1 MNLQNKFLN
10 MKKQKDSLN
19 KDRGIQ
25 ITQVQKEALDRPEHP
40 SHQDVEVEIQ
50 EDEILTSHF
59 SIGVHPETHQEG
71 RRQVVEEELE
81 AVEVIPVRVIPV
93 VPTMMRTTQVSMLR
107 YPEPQEEIHSSMPR
121 DVHQVLTTPDV
132 QISTLT
138 ESMTK
143 FR

>member
-10 MKKQKDSLN
+10 MKKQKDNLN

-40 SHQDVEVEIQ
+40 SHQVVEVEIQ
-50 EDEILTSHF
+50 EDEILTIHF

-81 AVEVIPVRVIPV
+81 AVEVIPVRVIQV
-93 VPTMMRTTQVSMLR
+93 VPTTMRTTQVSMLR

>member
-1 MNLQNKFLN
+1 MNLQNKFLS
-10 MKKQKDSLN
+10 MRKQKDSLN

-25 ITQVQKEALDRPEHP
+25 ITQVQKEAVDRPEHP

-50 EDEILTSHF
+50 EDVNLTSHL

-81 AVEVIPVRVIPV
+81 AVEEIPVRVIQV
-93 VPTMMRTTQVSMLR
+93 VPTMMRTMQDSMLR
-107 YPEPQEEIHSSMPR
+107 YPEPQEEIRSSMPR

-132 QISTLT
+132 QISILT

-143 FR
+143 FH